1 MRVSLKICMQLVIA
15 EGKWDDIF
23 CSIVTRNKSMLPER
37 TPTPHRVPISKPET
51 RNQEGKKVEGVGS
64 H

>member
-1 MRVSLKICMQLVIA
+1 MSVSLKICMQLVIA

-37 TPTPHRVPISKPET
+37 NPPPPPHSVPISKPET
-51 RNQEGKKVEGVGS
+51 WKERK
-64 H
+64 